1 MGDTLPVGPFLIRNS
16 PIDLLFSSAVAGS
29 SLVDARSNIHAFFYM
44 SLRLIL
50 CLLALCVCRWMT
62 LVLRHRQRQLLS
74 SYMLTTLLPPSL
86 WSFFHCVIFPIFL
99 LSLSSSLLCRA
110 YHLDTTGTF
119 PWITVYSSIHMNAL
133 FHLVSHYD
141 SMHV

>member
-1 MGDTLPVGPFLIRNS
+1 MGDTLPVGPCLIRNS
-16 PIDLLFSSAVAGS
+16 PIDLLFSSTVAGS
-29 SLVDARSNIHAFFYM
+29 SLVDARSNVHAF
-44 SLRLIL
+44 
-50 CLLALCVCRWMT
+50 LCVSPSHFVSVGLMCVSLDYARSET
-62 LVLRHRQRQLLS
+62 STTTAAFIIHVHNFACSFSVVVL
-74 SYMLTTLLPPSL
+74 SL
-86 WSFFHCVIFPIFL
+86 CDFPIFL
-99 LSLSSSLLCRA
+99 LSLSSSLLCRV